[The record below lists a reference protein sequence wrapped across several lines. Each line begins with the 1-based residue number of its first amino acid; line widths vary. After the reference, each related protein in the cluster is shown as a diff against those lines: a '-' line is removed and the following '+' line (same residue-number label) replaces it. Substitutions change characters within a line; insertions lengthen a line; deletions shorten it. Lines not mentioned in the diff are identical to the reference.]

1 MNMPCANTLA
11 LSAYLRDLE
20 DQIRT
25 EDQQDELTQNVM
37 TRLLRGHDTPCIRH
51 ETLVEEVCI
60 NAAMPKILIEATRNP
75 AVAGQMLAN
84 LVNEQAL
91 ILVNKHLPAIERL
104 VRQEAEEERATLV
117 QEERWYG

>member
-37 TRLLRGHDTPCIRH
+37 NRLLRGHDTPCIRH

-60 NAAMPKILIEATRNP
+60 NDAMPKILIEATRNP

-84 LVNEQAL
+84 LTRETALKLVTKHLIDIERKARADHEEEQATR
-91 ILVNKHLPAIERL
+91 IL
-104 VRQEAEEERATLV
+104 
-117 QEERWYG
+117 EERWYG